1 MFHGSSLLPWN
12 PKSRGLK
19 LALGIRRQKL
29 HAATCGS
36 CSYMWVMQRHV
47 QVTGEGICAGLT
59 QVRGRGSNTLKGHQG
74 LAYRL
79 PVLDPCLKQQPRH
92 TMPTLYCLQWCGM
105 GVEVS
110 NMAGKAV
117 YFVLLCCLSKHILA
131 GLQRLKVALP
141 TQNSC
146 TKASARSLE
155 TCLVKKGSGSFDAQ
169 RGGNLLWRQ

>member
-1 MFHGSSLLPWN
+1 
-12 PKSRGLK
+12 
-19 LALGIRRQKL
+19 
-29 HAATCGS
+29 
-36 CSYMWVMQRHV
+36 MQRHV
-47 QVTGEGICAGLT
+47 QVRGEGICAGLT
-59 QVRGRGSNTLKGHQG
+59 QVRGRGSNTLKGHKG

-79 PVLDPCLKQQPRH
+79 PVSDPCLKQQPRH
-92 TMPTLYCLQWCGM
+92 TMPTLYCLRWCGM

-141 TQNSC
+141 TQNSY

-155 TCLVKKGSGSFDAQ
+155 TCLVKNAAALSMHNEEEICCE
-169 RGGNLLWRQ
+169 GNKHYIEELKLQIIKKTGPFMPAHSQAKALE